1 MANHLYQQQ
10 KYWHWCTGMSLL
22 LQLRMGSA
30 KKSNLI
36 CVSRSFMLH
45 FVSGEHWGLKL
56 CKINTLTR
64 FKGLK
69 AETVLWLHL
78 SNSTMKP
85 HEISACS
92 ASSRQIS
99 ADVLFRGNCY
109 HSIRDV
115 LYRDVTLRNMDAGEQ
130 NVPHTR
136 RQRHTSGAK
145 TQMQWVGE
153 VKKRKCLGVFNR
165 LHGHKPCGHSC
176 SHTCLLFLSSPPVCV
191 NDSLTL
197 ERKVIKAE
205 FHFKFHSQSVD
216 LLHRN
221 PLCAASNSLS
231 LTFIQ

>member
-1 MANHLYQQQ
+1 MRFLHVQHHLVRFQQM
-10 KYWHWCTGMSLL
+10 CCS
-22 LQLRMGSA
+22 
-30 KKSNLI
+30 
-36 CVSRSFMLH
+36 
-45 FVSGEHWGLKL
+45 E
-56 CKINTLTR
+56 
-64 FKGLK
+64 
-69 AETVLWLHL
+69 ET
-78 SNSTMKP
+78 
-85 HEISACS
+85 A
-92 ASSRQIS
+92 QI
-99 ADVLFRGNCY
+99 Y
-109 HSIRDV
+109 HSIIDV

-205 FHFKFHSQSVD
+205 FHLSFTVSLCPLD

-221 PLCAASNSLS
+221 PLCALSNSLS
-231 LTFIQ
+231 LTFVQ

>member
-1 MANHLYQQQ
+1 MRFLHVQHHLVRFQQM
-10 KYWHWCTGMSLL
+10 CCS
-22 LQLRMGSA
+22 
-30 KKSNLI
+30 
-36 CVSRSFMLH
+36 
-45 FVSGEHWGLKL
+45 E
-56 CKINTLTR
+56 
-64 FKGLK
+64 
-69 AETVLWLHL
+69 ET
-78 SNSTMKP
+78 
-85 HEISACS
+85 A
-92 ASSRQIS
+92 QI
-99 ADVLFRGNCY
+99 Y
-109 HSIRDV
+109 HSIIDV

-205 FHFKFHSQSVD
+205 FHFEFHSQSVD

-221 PLCAASNSLS
+221 PLCAVTVWVWLLYNKNDQTWKLRDLTLS
-231 LTFIQ
+231 TTACFIHAPQIWNIYLS